1 MKSDLIDIQVES
13 RGNDV
18 ELTLSGSLGV
28 AQLSALKEKLNM
40 LVDGPGCFFFLNLQ
54 NAHFTSDDYLDV
66 FLELLNRVK
75 SQKSTL
81 ILIFDSMELYDYFEK
96 YLNIFEVYENRN
108 AYKKSGTKKQLQQ
121 IGLYYGLRSGITV
134 SSGVAVAFLSLILGW
149 IVTLLIIISTQGRE
163 LSDKQ
168 AQIIALQ
175 NQKDRYINE
184 IDKLESSIGPLLKLG
199 VVQDTT
205 MLSSFGLIQDW
216 VGYLEYL
223 ENTRRED

>member
-1 MKSDLIDIQVES
+1 
-13 RGNDV
+13 
-18 ELTLSGSLGV
+18 
-28 AQLSALKEKLNM
+28 
-40 LVDGPGCFFFLNLQ
+40 LNLQ

>member
-1 MKSDLIDIQVES
+1 MKSDLINIQVES

-28 AQLSALKEKLNM
+28 AQLEAVKEKLDM

-54 NAHFTSDDYLDV
+54 NVHFTSDLYLNV

-75 SQKSTL
+75 SQKSAL
-81 ILIFDSMELYDYFEK
+81 ILIFDSSELYDYFSS
-96 YLNIFEVYENRN
+96 YLSLFDIYENRN
-108 AYKKSGTKKQLQQ
+108 AYKDSGTMKQLKQ
-121 IGLYYGLRSGITV
+121 IGIHYGLHSGITI
-134 SSGVAVAFLSLILGW
+134 SSGVAVAFLSLIVGW
-149 IVTLLIIISTQGRE
+149 IVTLLIIISTQGHD

-175 NQKDRYINE
+175 NQKERYIKE
-184 IDKLESSIGPLLKLG
+184 IDKLESSIGPLRKLG

-216 VGYLEYL
+216 IGYLEYL
-223 ENTRRED
+223 ENTRREK

>member
-18 ELTLSGSLGV
+18 EISLSGSLGF
-28 AQLSALKEKLNM
+28 AQFSAVKEKLAM

-54 NAHFTSDDYLDV
+54 NAHFTSDRYIGF
-66 FLELLNRVK
+66 FLELLNGVK
-75 SQKSTL
+75 AQKSAL
-81 ILIFDSMELYDYFEK
+81 ILIFDSEELYNYFSG
-96 YLNIFEVYENRN
+96 YQNIFEIYENRA

-121 IGLYYGLRSGITV
+121 IGLHYGIRSGITL
-134 SSGVAVAFLSLILGW
+134 SPGVAVSFLALMLG
-149 IVTLLIIISTQGRE
+149 LLITLFVIVSTQGRDI
-163 LSDKQ
+163 SDKQ

-175 NQKDRYINE
+175 NQKERYIRE
-184 IDKLESSIGPLLKLG
+184 IDKLESSIGPLRKLG

-205 MLSSFGLIQDW
+205 MLSSFGLIQEW

-223 ENTRRED
+223 ENSRLEK

>member
-28 AQLSALKEKLNM
+28 PQLSALKEKLDM

-54 NAHFTSDDYLDV
+54 NSHFTSDDYLDV

-149 IVTLLIIISTQGRE
+149 IVTLLIIIST
-163 LSDKQ
+163 
-168 AQIIALQ
+168 
-175 NQKDRYINE
+175 
-184 IDKLESSIGPLLKLG
+184 
-199 VVQDTT
+199 
-205 MLSSFGLIQDW
+205 
-216 VGYLEYL
+216 
-223 ENTRRED
+223 

>member
-28 AQLSALKEKLNM
+28 AQLSALKEKLDM

>member
-18 ELTLSGSLGV
+18 ELTLSGSFGV

-40 LVDGPGCFFFLNLQ
+40 LVEGPGCFFFLNLQ

-175 NQKDRYINE
+175 NQKDRYIKE
-184 IDKLESSIGPLLKLG
+184 IDKLESSIGPLRKLG

>member
-28 AQLSALKEKLNM
+28 VQLPQVKEKLNM

-54 NAHFTSDDYLDV
+54 NAHFTSECYLDV

-75 SQKSTL
+75 AQKSAL
-81 ILIFDSMELYDYFEK
+81 ILIFDSSELYEYFSR
-96 YLNIFEVYENRN
+96 YVNIFEIYENRN
-108 AYKKSGTKKQLQQ
+108 AYKKSGMKKQLQQ
-121 IGLYYGLRSGITV
+121 IGLHFGLRSGITV
-134 SSGVAVAFLSLILGW
+134 SSGVAVALISLLLGW
-149 IVTLLIIISTQGRE
+149 FITLFVIISSQGHDI
-163 LSDKQ
+163 SDKQ

-175 NQKDRYINE
+175 NQKERYIKE
-184 IDKLESSIGPLLKLG
+184 IDKLESSIGPLRKLG

-205 MLSSFGLIQDW
+205 RLSSFGLIQDW
-216 VGYLEYL
+216 VSYLEYL
-223 ENTRRED
+223 ENARREK

>member
-28 AQLSALKEKLNM
+28 AQLSAVKEKLDM

-54 NAHFTSDDYLDV
+54 NAHFTSDHYL
-66 FLELLNRVK
+66 
-75 SQKSTL
+75 T
-81 ILIFDSMELYDYFEK
+81 ELYDYFSR

-121 IGLYYGLRSGITV
+121 IGLHYGLRSGITI
-134 SSGVAVAFLSLILGW
+134 SSGVAVAFLSLIVGW
-149 IVTLLIIISTQGRE
+149 IVTLLIIVSTQGHD

-175 NQKDRYINE
+175 NQKERYIKE
-184 IDKLESSIGPLLKLG
+184 IDKLESSIGPLRKLG

-223 ENTRRED
+223 ENTRREK

>member
-40 LVDGPGCFFFLNLQ
+40 LVEGPGCFFFLNLQ

-175 NQKDRYINE
+175 NQKDRYIKE

>member
-28 AQLSALKEKLNM
+28 AQLSALKEKLDM

-175 NQKDRYINE
+175 NQKDRYIKE
-184 IDKLESSIGPLLKLG
+184 IDKLESSIGPLRKLG

>member
-1 MKSDLIDIQVES
+1 MLFSTLHSKHFINGHIYDRAVALTNLQHELDVIQDERVKQTHF
-13 RGNDV
+13 D
-18 ELTLSGSLGV
+18 
-28 AQLSALKEKLNM
+28 ALPDKTKEKLDM

-54 NAHFTSDDYLDV
+54 NSHFTSDDYLDV

-108 AYKKSGTKKQLQQ
+108 AYKKSDTKKQLQQ

-149 IVTLLIIISTQGRE
+149 IVTLLIIIST
-163 LSDKQ
+163 
-168 AQIIALQ
+168 
-175 NQKDRYINE
+175 
-184 IDKLESSIGPLLKLG
+184 
-199 VVQDTT
+199 
-205 MLSSFGLIQDW
+205 
-216 VGYLEYL
+216 
-223 ENTRRED
+223 

>member
-18 ELTLSGSLGV
+18 ELTLSGSLGI
-28 AQLSALKEKLNM
+28 AQLSAVKEKLDM
-40 LVDGPGCFFFLNLQ
+40 LVDGPGCFFFLNLR
-54 NAHFTSDDYLDV
+54 NAHFTSDHYQSV

-75 SQKSTL
+75 SQKSAL
-81 ILIFDSMELYDYFEK
+81 ILIFDSAELYDYFSR
-96 YLNIFEVYENRN
+96 YLNIFEIYENRN

-121 IGLYYGLRSGITV
+121 IGLHYGLRSGITI
-134 SSGVAVAFLSLILGW
+134 SSGVAVAFLSLIVGW
-149 IVTLLIIISTQGRE
+149 IVTLLIIISTQGHD

-175 NQKDRYINE
+175 NQKERYIKE
-184 IDKLESSIGPLLKLG
+184 IDKLESSIGPLRKLG

-223 ENTRRED
+223 ENTRREK

>member
-28 AQLSALKEKLNM
+28 AQLSALKEKLDM

-54 NAHFTSDDYLDV
+54 NAHFMSDDYLDV

>member
-28 AQLSALKEKLNM
+28 AQLSAVKEKLDM
-40 LVDGPGCFFFLNLQ
+40 LVDGPGCFFFLNLR
-54 NAHFTSDDYLDV
+54 NAHFTSDHYLNV

-75 SQKSTL
+75 DQKSAL
-81 ILIFDSMELYDYFEK
+81 ILIFDSAELYDYFSR

-121 IGLYYGLRSGITV
+121 IGIHYGLRSGITI
-134 SSGVAVAFLSLILGW
+134 SSGVAVAFLSLIVGW
-149 IVTLLIIISTQGRE
+149 IVTLLIIISTQGHD

-175 NQKDRYINE
+175 NQKERYIKE
-184 IDKLESSIGPLLKLG
+184 IDKLESSIGPLRKLG

-223 ENTRRED
+223 ENTRREK

>member
-175 NQKDRYINE
+175 NQKDRYIKE

>member
-28 AQLSALKEKLNM
+28 AQLSAVREKLDM

-54 NAHFTSDDYLDV
+54 NAHFSSDRYLDV
-66 FLELLNRVK
+66 FLELLSRVK

-81 ILIFDSMELYDYFEK
+81 ILIFDSEELEDYFSK

-121 IGLYYGLRSGITV
+121 IGLHYGLRSGITV
-134 SSGVAVAFLSLILGW
+134 SSAVAVAFLSLILGW
-149 IVTLLIIISTQGRE
+149 VVTLLIIISTQGRE

-175 NQKDRYINE
+175 NQKDRYIKE
-184 IDKLESSIGPLLKLG
+184 IDKLESSIGPLRKLG

-223 ENTRRED
+223 ENTRREK